1 MISDAIWEP
10 LRLSL
15 QVTALATVL
24 LFVVG
29 LALGVLLA
37 RVDFPG
43 RVAVETVIL
52 LPLVLP
58 PSVVGYYL
66 LLTLGRGSF
75 VRDSLGLDILFTWWA
90 AALASAVVGLPLM
103 VQATRAAVA
112 NVDPALENAAR
123 TLGSTEIGVFL
134 RITLPLARRGVLVGL
149 LLGAARALGEFGA
162 TLMVAGSIPGRTQTL
177 PLAIY
182 DAVQVRDYALANQM
196 VIIMTAM
203 AFLGLWWVR
212 RHEGTRQPPHGWR
225 RAKEEAGG
233 AIQTALF
240 CTQTS
245 SYIGAVF
252 ASKPTWM
259 LITKC
264 LSSLAHRGRASP
276 PYSTPLP
283 ASLRPGGARSPLMVR
298 RSFSVIQR
306 LSQLTYRQGSDRSG
320 MFYRTTHYSPT

>member
-225 RAKEEAGG
+225 RAKEEAG
-233 AIQTALF
+233 
-240 CTQTS
+240 
-245 SYIGAVF
+245 
-252 ASKPTWM
+252 
-259 LITKC
+259 
-264 LSSLAHRGRASP
+264 
-276 PYSTPLP
+276 
-283 ASLRPGGARSPLMVR
+283 
-298 RSFSVIQR
+298 
-306 LSQLTYRQGSDRSG
+306 
-320 MFYRTTHYSPT
+320 